1 AWAPRTPAPTGGGQL
16 FEARSCTY
24 TYLLADADSGDAVV
38 IDPVLETAARD
49 TQLLREL
56 GLRLRYAGEPDAWS
70 DPALP
75 HVTPPHVPPL

>member
-1 AWAPRTPAPTGGGQL
+1 MPGPPPRTPGPPGRLGPAETGGGQL

-56 GLRLRYAGEPDAWS
+56 GLRLRYAVNTHCS
-70 DPALP
+70 
-75 HVTPPHVPPL
+75 V